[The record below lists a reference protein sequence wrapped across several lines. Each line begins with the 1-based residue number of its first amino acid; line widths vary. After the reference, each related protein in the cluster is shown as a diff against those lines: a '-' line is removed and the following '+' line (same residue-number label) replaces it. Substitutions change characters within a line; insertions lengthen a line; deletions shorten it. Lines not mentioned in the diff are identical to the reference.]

1 MTNKPENNGTPAGA
15 PFGDTDL
22 GSAIGCATI
31 ILAIG
36 LSIALIAWAARS
48 IVAPPNDPHA

>member
-1 MTNKPENNGTPAGA
+1 MTKKPENNGTPAGA

-22 GSAIGCATI
+22 GSALGCATI

-36 LSIALIAWAARS
+36 LSIAIYAWAAR
-48 IVAPPNDPHA
+48 